1 MHYSEDKAKILLRWR
16 MMVPDAVF
24 FASTFFLIGMVSL
37 IVGAL
42 WNIRIWFLGAES
54 VVGTIKKALLT
65 VLNPRSL
72 AAIIKAFLVKVFGQH
87 RLYKYERLR
96 GLEKASFVSFYVLLI
111 LSNHIAADIATG
123 VSSIQE
129 LMVEFFRSPFF
140 PGYIFYELGTE
151 LPLIWALFLLIDNLS
166 MAVVLLF
173 AEGLA
178 IHRRFIKKN
187 FMFGTK
193 EDAIGLFM
201 PVIWFLFRYMAEAA
215 TIVKFGF
222 PDSGKFMFIAYGIAQ
237 LMAGLSPAQIELL
250 YNVLWS
256 TSGFFLGVFVGAI
269 PHSGRLWHAFAGPI
283 AMLAN
288 SVPKTVRSVK

>member
-1 MHYSEDKAKILLRWR
+1 
-16 MMVPDAVF
+16 MVLDAIF
-24 FASTFFLIGMVSL
+24 FASTFFLIGTISL

-42 WNIRIWFLGAES
+42 WNIRIWFLGTENAI
-54 VVGTIKKALLT
+54 GTIKKALLT
-65 VLNPRSL
+65 ILTPRSL
-72 AAIIKAFLVKVFGQH
+72 AAIIKAFLVKVFGQY

-123 VSSIQE
+123 VSNVQE

-140 PGYIFYELGTE
+140 PGYIFHELGTE
-151 LPLIWALFLLIDNLS
+151 LPLIWASFLLIDNLS
-166 MAVVLLF
+166 MFIVLFF

-178 IHRRFIKKN
+178 IYRRFVKKK

-193 EDAIGLFM
+193 EDAVGLFM

-222 PDSGKFMFIAYGIAQ
+222 PDSGKFMFVAYGIAQ
-237 LMAGLSPAQIELL
+237 LMAGLNPTQIELL
-250 YNVLWS
+250 YNVLWP

-269 PHSGRLWHAFAGPI
+269 PHSGRLWHAFAGPM
-283 AMLAN
+283 AMLVN
-288 SVPKTVRSVK
+288 SIPKTVRSVK